1 MLLGLYYLIIYVL
14 SLPKQY
20 YRMQFF
26 IVEFLELF
34 RTDCFAQTRE
44 VEFGQFQSCV
54 IVELL
59 WH

>member
-1 MLLGLYYLIIYVL
+1 MLLGLYYLIIYIL
-14 SLPKQY
+14 SLSKQY

-26 IVEFLELF
+26 ILEFLELF
-34 RTDCFAQTRE
+34 RTDRFAQTRE

-54 IVELL
+54 SVELL